1 MIIIKVMKNLVGN
14 LHDND
19 LRLLRVFQS
28 IVRNGGFSAS
38 QDALGLTPAT
48 ISNHMSALESRL
60 GVRLCH
66 RGRGGFR
73 LTQQGKQVHSAMLD
87 LFGSIENFRS
97 AVGATKGE
105 ITGVV
110 EFGAVDAL
118 HTNRSFPLDKAIQK
132 FAISAPKATLNV
144 HVASPQELLQG
155 LITGRFH
162 IILTPSRSLP
172 KSIESFSVF
181 QELQQL
187 YCGKHHP
194 LFDTTDALITPQM
207 LSKYRFV
214 GRSYE
219 ENEPICGVHFD
230 WKSVTSHMESAMLMI
245 LSGQYIGFLPNHFAR
260 DRVQSNDLR
269 PINKHNIN
277 FFDDFKIAL
286 RRKHPN
292 AAAKHFAKAIRKVPN
307 DT

>member
-1 MIIIKVMKNLVGN
+1 MKNLVGN

-38 QDALGLTPAT
+38 QEALGLTPAT

-73 LTQQGKQVHSAMLD
+73 LTEQGKQVHSAMLD
-87 LFGSIENFRS
+87 LFGSIETFRS
-97 AVGATKGE
+97 AVGSTKGE
-105 ITGVV
+105 ITGTI

-118 HTNRSFPLDKAIQK
+118 YTNRDFPLDKAIGK
-132 FAISAPKATLNV
+132 FALSAPKATLNV

-155 LITGRFH
+155 LIAGRFH
-162 IILTPSRSLP
+162 IILTPTRSLP
-172 KSIESFSVF
+172 KSIESFLVF

-187 YCGKHHP
+187 YCGERHP
-194 LFDTTDALITPQM
+194 LFDTSDASITSQM
-207 LSKYRFV
+207 LTKYPFV

-219 ENEPICGVHFD
+219 ENEPICGIKFN
-230 WKSVTSHMESAMLMI
+230 WQSVTSHMESAMLMI
-245 LSGQYIGFLPNHFAR
+245 LSGQYIGFLPDHFASH
-260 DRVQSNDLR
+260 RVHSNELR
-269 PINKHNIN
+269 PINKQDVN
-277 FFDDFKIAL
+277 FYDDFRIAL

-292 AAAKHFAKAIRKVPN
+292 AAAKHLARVIKEIPS
-307 DT
+307 TILPHEIP

>member
-1 MIIIKVMKNLVGN
+1 MKNLIGN

-38 QDALGLTPAT
+38 QEALGLTPAT

-73 LTQQGKQVHSAMLD
+73 LTEEGKQVHSAMLD
-87 LFGSIENFRS
+87 LFGSIETFRS

-105 ITGVV
+105 ITGTV

-118 HTNRSFPLDKAIQK
+118 YTNRDFPLDSVIGK
-132 FAISAPKATLNV
+132 FAQSAPKATLNV
-144 HVASPQELLQG
+144 HIASPQELLQG

-162 IILTPSRSLP
+162 IILTPIRSMP
-172 KSIESFSVF
+172 KSLETFSVF
-181 QELQQL
+181 QELQLL
-187 YCGKHHP
+187 YCGKRHP
-194 LFDTTDALITPQM
+194 LFDTSDTLITSQM
-207 LSKYRFV
+207 LSKYPFV

-219 ENEPICGVHFD
+219 DNESICGINFN
-230 WKSVTSHMESAMLMI
+230 WQSVTSHMESAILMI
-245 LSGQYIGFLPNHFAR
+245 LSGQYIGFLPSHFAR
-260 DRVQSNDLR
+260 NRVLSDDLR
-269 PINKHNIN
+269 PISKQDVN
-277 FFDDFKIAL
+277 FFDDFKVAL

-292 AAAKHFAKAIRKVPN
+292 AAAKHLATVIQEIPSRTSISN
-307 DT
+307 